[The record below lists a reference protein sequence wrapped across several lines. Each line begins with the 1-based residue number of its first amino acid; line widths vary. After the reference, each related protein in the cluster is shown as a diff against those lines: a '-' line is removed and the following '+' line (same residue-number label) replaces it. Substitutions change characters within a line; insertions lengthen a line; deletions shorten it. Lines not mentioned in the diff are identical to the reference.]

1 MGTLF
6 KRIVVVQVLS
16 GGVRVDAIANSCS
29 AITEPNVNVPD
40 GGASLVML
48 GVAIGGAG
56 LRRRK
61 LS

>member
-16 GGVRVDAIANSCS
+16 GGVRVDAIANRCS

-48 GVAIGGAG
+48 GVAIGGAAI
-56 LRRRK
+56 
-61 LS
+61 